1 MTEKK
6 LIAMRRARETRQHTG
21 VQMIAKPFTY
31 QGQTIL
37 KQSGRDYLSAGGTM
51 LTRETDL
58 RQMQGGDGE
67 PVHMVLVYNKQ

>member
-1 MTEKK
+1 VKVTMKGDTSQFTTE
-6 LIAMRRARETRQHTG
+6 
-21 VQMIAKPFTY
+21 FTY

-67 PVHMVLVYNKQ
+67 PVHMVLVYNRQ